1 MLKLYKIKLSQPIG
15 KSSAYYTV
23 QPNEP
28 KAIEWIMKIAKMN
41 EFDEHQVPWII
52 ESITQKPL
60 EDMLIF
66 SYDKLIYAKDILE
79 EIVAREI
86 SCNSINTAF
95 SGYGYEDLLE
105 TAIEL
110 LKQVKEDKG

>member
-15 KSSAYYTV
+15 KSSTYYTI

-28 KAIEWIMKIAKMN
+28 KAMEWIMKIAKIN
-41 EFDEHQVPWII
+41 EFDKHQVPWII

-66 SYDKLIYAKDILE
+66 SYDKLIYAQDILE

-86 SCNSINTAF
+86 SANSINTAF